1 MKINIA
7 TGLAAAALGTA
18 LLAAGPASAA
28 DPFYKGKT
36 IQFQVGSGQ
45 GGTYSVY
52 ARGLIP
58 YLQKYI
64 AGNPTIVP
72 QFNPRGGGR
81 QVAAFV
87 SNAAPKDGTV
97 MSMVQQNV
105 PVYFVLNPKGIK
117 FDVSKWQWIGRIAT
131 AGSALG
137 VWSKA
142 PATTWEG
149 MKSKEIVLGATGTSS
164 ETFMTPTMANK
175 MLGTKFKIV
184 KGYRGSRPLFK
195 AIESG
200 EIHAFAL
207 SYKSWNSMRPD
218 WGKTGQVK
226 YIMQTGLEPDPAL
239 GDVPLMWKQG
249 KTELDR
255 QAMKLAASSELMGR
269 AIWFPAGVPQARVD
283 EMRVAFAKAISDPG
297 FAAAMA
303 KSDLP
308 IHPASG
314 DSLQKSAKAL
324 FNSDP
329 KVVAWAKSA
338 LGYK

>member
-1 MKINIA
+1 MKR
-7 TGLAAAALGTA
+7 TLGTTFVAAAVGGLI
-18 LLAAGPASAA
+18 AAPAMAA
-28 DPFYKGKT
+28 DPYYKGKT
-36 IQFQVGSGQ
+36 ITWNVGSGQ

-52 ARGLIP
+52 ARGLA
-58 YLQKYI
+58 KYMEKNL
-64 AGNPTIVP
+64 AGNPTIIT

-97 MSMVQQNV
+97 VSMVQQNV
-105 PVYFVLNPKGIK
+105 PVYYVLNPKGIK

-131 AGSALG
+131 AGSAFG
-137 VWSKA
+137 VWHTA

-149 MKSKEIVLGATGTSS
+149 MKQKEVVVGATGTSS

-175 MLGTKFKIV
+175 MLGTKFKVV

-200 EIHAFAL
+200 EVHAFAL
-207 SYKSWNSMRPD
+207 SYKSWNSVRPD
-218 WGKTGQVK
+218 WGPSGKVE
-226 YIMQTGLEPDPAL
+226 YIMQTGLNPDPAL
-239 GDVPLMWKQG
+239 KGVPMMWQLG

-255 QAMKLAASSELMGR
+255 QAMKLAASSEIMGR
-269 AIWFPAGVPQARVD
+269 AMWVPAGVPKAVVAELRAAFEKSVND
-283 EMRVAFAKAISDPG
+283 PAFIAEMK
-297 FAAAMA
+297 

-308 IHPASG
+308 VQPMTG
-314 DSLQKSAKAL
+314 QDLQKAAEAL
-324 FNSDP
+324 FNTDP
-329 KVVAWAKSA
+329 KVVARAKEA

>member
-1 MKINIA
+1 MRVLIQRSI
-7 TGLAAAALGTA
+7 AAAAIAVGGVIA
-18 LLAAGPASAA
+18 LPAMAA

-58 YLQKYI
+58 YLEKYI
-64 AGNPTIVP
+64 PGNPNIVP

-117 FDVSKWQWIGRIAT
+117 FDVSGWQWVGRIAT

-142 PATTWEG
+142 PATSWDA
-149 MKSKEIVLGATGTSS
+149 MKQKQIVVGATGTSS

-175 MLGTKFKIV
+175 MLGTKFKVV

-195 AIESG
+195 AIEAG

-218 WGKTGQVK
+218 WGKSGKVK
-226 YIMQTGLEPDPAL
+226 YVMQTGLNPDPAL
-239 GDVPLMWKQG
+239 GAVPLLWKQG

-255 QAMKLAASSELMGR
+255 QAMKLAASSEIMGR
-269 AIWFPAGVPQARVD
+269 AIWFPAGVPEARVD

-297 FAAAMA
+297 FAADMA
-303 KSDLP
+303 KRDLP

-314 DSLQKSAKAL
+314 DTLQEAAKAL
-324 FNSDP
+324 FNTDP
-329 KVVAWAKSA
+329 KVVAHAKKA

>member
-1 MKINIA
+1 
-7 TGLAAAALGTA
+7 
-18 LLAAGPASAA
+18 
-28 DPFYKGKT
+28 
-36 IQFQVGSGQ
+36 
-45 GGTYSVY
+45 
-52 ARGLIP
+52 
-58 YLQKYI
+58 
-64 AGNPTIVP
+64 
-72 QFNPRGGGR
+72 
-81 QVAAFV
+81 
-87 SNAAPKDGTV
+87 
-97 MSMVQQNV
+97 
-105 PVYFVLNPKGIK
+105 
-117 FDVSKWQWIGRIAT
+117 
-131 AGSALG
+131 
-137 VWSKA
+137 
-142 PATTWEG
+142 